1 MSSVILPPNNGS
13 SGLHVSQDGF
23 SLHLTY
29 LAWISSAIS
38 CDLATMSSVTPEV
51 ESLACSVNKATL
63 AEAAAASALAAST
76 KDVKHSCE
84 SDCPLQLVWTF
95 CAASCASD
103 WAASNAACSASHPK
117 EDLGGLAMMS
127 STSPKEMSPWMLLR
141 ISSKQPDTSTAHSCA
156 FAPAA
161 SALSFASSTDLVTH
175 SLTASTSPTQCSK
188 YALFAVASSCICF
201 SIKFAFASNASASA
215 FSLSCIFS
223 PQATTSPT
231 QDSNF
236 AFASATAACVCAR
249 TSPSPSPKE
258 KVSVTPLPISEK
270 QDWNASVEAVH
281 DCNFSHD
288 ASDSSCAFFKSASM
302 HAFTASTSP
311 TQFWKCS
318 EDSAVFSWTCL
329 AINAAFACNILA
341 FAVIFAFIFSPHTLT
356 SPTQSCNSLPAASAS
371 DLNLAISAS
380 NSAEVLAIKSLSS
393 ALSSQPSTLDAS
405 LVPPD
410 VAFVMHA

>member
-127 STSPKEMSPWMLLR
+127 STSPKEMSPWMLRR

-156 FAPAA
+156 FALAA
-161 SALSFASSTDLVTH
+161 SALSFASSTELVTH

-201 SIKFAFASNASASA
+201 SIKFAFA
-215 FSLSCIFS
+215 
-223 PQATTSPT
+223 
-231 QDSNF
+231 
-236 AFASATAACVCAR
+236 
-249 TSPSPSPKE
+249 
-258 KVSVTPLPISEK
+258 
-270 QDWNASVEAVH
+270 
-281 DCNFSHD
+281 
-288 ASDSSCAFFKSASM
+288 
-302 HAFTASTSP
+302 
-311 TQFWKCS
+311 
-318 EDSAVFSWTCL
+318 
-329 AINAAFACNILA
+329 CNILA
-341 FAVIFAFIFSPHTLT
+341 FAVIFAFIFSPHSLT
-356 SPTQSCNSLPAASAS
+356 SPTQFCNSLPAASAS

-380 NSAEVLAIKSLSS
+380 KSAEVLAIKSLSS
-393 ALSSQPSTLDAS
+393 ALSSPSSNFA
-405 LVPPD
+405 PG
-410 VAFVMHA
+410 AGNAEMHAAGSDSVKQLKHSDAEAAHFCKSEDVFVKSSSACAFAFSKQSLTSDAHT